1 MATPA
6 PSRNERTHRV
16 RPDLLVG
23 AGLIAVVMLGRLLWQ
38 ASDAGIFDT
47 FGIR

>member
-6 PSRNERTHRV
+6 PSPRARTHRV

-23 AGLIAVVMLGRLLWQ
+23 AGLITLVTLGRLLWQ
-38 ASDAGIFDT
+38 ASGSGWFDM
-47 FGIR
+47 FGTR